1 MKSEK
6 PKSIADYIA
15 GLSSKAQNH
24 LEQIRALI
32 KKTVPEAEETI
43 SYGIPAFNLNGH
55 YLIYFGGYRDFVSL
69 YPAPRENP
77 DFIEE
82 LGHYA
87 GGKGT
92 VHFPVDKA
100 LPKGL
105 IKKIIQFRLRENVK
119 KAGNKPKRKVTKNPS
134 TKSHIDFIKD
144 DSSSR
149 KR

>member
-6 PKSIADYIA
+6 PNSIVDYIA
-15 GLSSKAQNH
+15 SLPSQAQNH
-24 LEQIRALI
+24 MAQIRTMI
-32 KKTVPEAEETI
+32 KKMVPEAEETI
-43 SYGIPAFNLNGH
+43 SYGMPAFNLNGH

-77 DFIEE
+77 DFKEE

-92 VHFPVDKA
+92 VRFPVDKA

-105 IKKIIQFRLRENVK
+105 IKKIIQFRLWENVNNARNKAK
-119 KAGNKPKRKVTKNPS
+119 KR
-134 TKSHIDFIKD
+134 
-144 DSSSR
+144 
-149 KR
+149 